1 MRPATGGSALLRSV
15 PVGWTGWTRALIVG
29 VGAAL
34 ISAGSLGIAHAA
46 AAPDMRL
53 HGERMPGGGILLTFG
68 DQSCVVKARG
78 DCRSF
83 VRDAVMQG
91 GLAFSGDLRR
101 VQFAGLRL
109 SNVDFSGA
117 RLNRADFRGAHL
129 RGADFS
135 GADLRNAN
143 FGPRTSK
150 RAGRPAARAMPRE
163 TKCQSVG
170 DVDIYC
176 DQAHLDG
183 AKFNYA
189 DMRGVDF
196 SHATMTRVQMWE
208 SDARGADFTLAT
220 LERSVLQNTKFDNA
234 TFNTTLLRSA
244 GVAGNSF
251 NGATMYKSL
260 FYGATVTENDFLGA
274 DLTKANFQGSLLRYN
289 DFSGALWSSTT
300 CPDYTKTSSVCP
312 QDE

>member
-1 MRPATGGSALLRSV
+1 M
-15 PVGWTGWTRALIVG
+15 GWTRWTRTLTVG

-34 ISAGSLGIAHAA
+34 ISAGSLGIAQAA

-68 DQSCVVKARG
+68 DQTCVVKARG

-83 VRDAVMQG
+83 VRDAVMQ
-91 GLAFSGDLRR
+91 
-101 VQFAGLRL
+101 VKFAGLRL

-117 RLNRADFRGAHL
+117 RLNRANFRGAQL
-129 RGADFS
+129 RGADFT
-135 GADLRNAN
+135 GADLRNAT
-143 FGPRTSK
+143 FGPRKIK
-150 RAGRPAARAMPRE
+150 RGARTAAGAVPRE

-183 AKFNYA
+183 AKFSNS

-208 SDARGADFTLAT
+208 SDARGANFTLAT

-244 GVAGNSF
+244 GVGGNSF
-251 NGATMYKSL
+251 NGANM
-260 FYGATVTENDFLGA
+260 
-274 DLTKANFQGSLLRYN
+274 
-289 DFSGALWSSTT
+289 
-300 CPDYTKTSSVCP
+300 
-312 QDE
+312 